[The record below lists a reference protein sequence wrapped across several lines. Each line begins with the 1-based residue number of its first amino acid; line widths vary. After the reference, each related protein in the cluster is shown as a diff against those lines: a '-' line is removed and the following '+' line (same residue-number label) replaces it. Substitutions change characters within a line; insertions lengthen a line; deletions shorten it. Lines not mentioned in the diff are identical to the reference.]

1 MWLAFQKLENFLVEF
16 YEKKCY
22 ICNILIWLIR
32 DEGCP
37 NPYIV
42 YG

>member
-16 YEKKCY
+16 YEKNV

-32 DEGCP
+32 DEGFP

>member
-16 YEKKCY
+16 YEKSVNF
-22 ICNILIWLIR
+22 NILIWLIR